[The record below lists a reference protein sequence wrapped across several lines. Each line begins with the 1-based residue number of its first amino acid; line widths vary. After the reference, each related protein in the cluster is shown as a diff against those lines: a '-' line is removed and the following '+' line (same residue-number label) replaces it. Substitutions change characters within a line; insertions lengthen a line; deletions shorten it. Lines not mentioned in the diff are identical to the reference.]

1 MTIKKINLN
10 EIEDFL
16 KEIVESSTQIKIF
29 KEENEDVKENLN
41 SNKMKFKSGKIS
53 NEVYKDIKN
62 NLEKEK
68 KLLENKISENK
79 NSILVISKKL
89 SENIENSKI

>member
-10 EIEDFL
+10 EIEDLL
-16 KEIVESSTQIKIF
+16 KEIVESSAQIKIF
-29 KEENEDVKENLN
+29 KDENEDVTESIN
-41 SNKMKFKSGKIS
+41 SNKMNFKSGKIS

-62 NLEKEK
+62 NLDKEK

-79 NSILVISKKL
+79 NNILVISKKL
-89 SENIENSKI
+89 SENIISNKI